1 MVPLSWK
8 LGQKRITHCAM
19 PCSMRCAMRFALC
32 NVLCNALQ
40 HVAKI
45 RNKFSFLWKVRK
57 KVLILVKNENF
68 FLIFV
73 KNEKKSSHFR
83 EKWENQ
89 FSISWKM
96 RKKFSI
102 LWKMSQKGLLFVK
115 NYPKM
120 CLFCEKLEKKV
131 LIFAKNE
138 KTSSHFRE
146 KWEKN
151 SQFREKWAKKIV
163 SHVPHF
169 SVELIS
175 VWLLGGNG
183 NSNVRPLWSKFN
195 TLQFYSIW
203 RNYATHLQFG
213 PRTSFWFR
221 QCQVLVFRK
230 MSILIHLNFSPLA
243 GIFFLLTI
251 WWNYIT
257 WLRLCLLKSLLTMIQ
272 HMHCLLVF
280 RKMSSRIHLN
290 FSSLAGI
297 FFLLTKWWNY
307 ITWTR

>member
-1 MVPLSWK
+1 M
-8 LGQKRITHCAM
+8 
-19 PCSMRCAMRFALC
+19 
-32 NVLCNALQ
+32 
-40 HVAKI
+40 
-45 RNKFSFLWKVRK
+45 RK
-57 KVLILVKNENF
+57 KV
-68 FLIFV
+68 LIFV
-73 KNEKKSSHFR
+73 KNEK
-83 EKWENQ
+83 
-89 FSISWKM
+89 
-96 RKKFSI
+96 
-102 LWKMSQKGLLFVK
+102 
-115 NYPKM
+115 
-120 CLFCEKLEKKV
+120 
-131 LIFAKNE
+131 
-138 KTSSHFRE
+138 TSSQFHE
-146 KWEKN
+146 QWEKN

-230 MSILIHLNFSPLA
+230 MSILIHLDFSPLA

-272 HMHCLLVF
+272 HMHSLLVF
-280 RKMSSRIHLN
+280 RKMSILIHLN
-290 FSSLAGI
+290 FSPLAGI
-297 FFLLTKWWNY
+297 ISRSLFLWNY
-307 ITWTR
+307 SSWIR